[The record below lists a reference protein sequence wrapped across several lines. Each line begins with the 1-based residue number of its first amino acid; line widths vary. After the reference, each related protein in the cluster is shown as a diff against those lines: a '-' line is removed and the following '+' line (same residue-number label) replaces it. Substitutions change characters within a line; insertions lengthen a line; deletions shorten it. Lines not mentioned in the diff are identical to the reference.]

1 MIKKIALLL
10 ALCLLTDRVAFAN
23 LTSVGLDKTA
33 YTSDFMIGSVVVAVI
48 FPESNG
54 VIDPNTETWSD
65 ERKAQCLSQIMTG
78 LDWWTHQ
85 NPRSPLSFT
94 VVSQTIPTKYEPI
107 SRPYYDESLWI
118 PDMMSQLGYS
128 GSRFTATRNYINDL
142 RQQYHTD
149 WGYVIFVIDSLNDSN
164 GKFADGMF
172 GYAYLGGPFMVLTYD
187 DNGYGIS
194 NMSVV
199 AAHETGHI
207 FHALDEYNGASS
219 PNDYSS
225 GYFPTINGN
234 HESSNVANDPESI
247 MRGGI
252 RWSLDSWAR
261 QMVGWRDNDN
271 NGRDDILDRS
281 PSATLTQQTS
291 SSSSDLDFTGQAGVS
306 ILPRQD
312 NAQGYGLTVD
322 TVSKVEYRLK
332 NGAWKEAVASDG
344 AFDSAN
350 EAFQIAFSPSNSS
363 VQNVTAQDVQV
374 KVTTAFS
381 QYSGNTVTASSG
393 GEGALAG
400 AHPYPNPFK
409 PNSNSGHTDVVFSN
423 LTPGAKVQI
432 FSVAGDPIYKQ
443 EVASGATQLHWNAI
457 NDQGQAISS
466 GVYFYMITDAAG
478 NKKDGKIA
486 VIR

>member
-1 MIKKIALLL
+1 MKRIALLL
-10 ALCLLTDRVAFAN
+10 SALLLMNQTSQAE
-23 LTSVGLDKTA
+23 LTSWGLDKDS
-33 YTSDFMIGSVVVAVI
+33 YTSDFMIGSVVVSVI
-48 FPESNG
+48 FPESDG
-54 VIDPNTETWSD
+54 TIDPNLETWSD
-65 ERKAQCLSQIMTG
+65 DRKAQCLSQIMAG

-94 VVSQTIPTKYEPI
+94 VVTETVETQYEPI
-107 SRPYYDESLWI
+107 SRPYYDEALWI
-118 PDMMSQLGYS
+118 PDVMGRLGYT
-128 GSRFTATRNYINDL
+128 GSRFSSTQNYINAQRL
-142 RQQYHTD
+142 KYHTD
-149 WGYVIFVIDSLNDSN
+149 WGYVVFVVDSLNDAD

-172 GYAYLGGPFMVLTYD
+172 GYAYLVGPYMVLTYD
-187 DNGYGIS
+187 DDGYGIS

-219 PNDYSS
+219 PDDYSS

-234 HESSNVANDPESI
+234 HESSSVANDPNSI

-261 QMVGWRDNDN
+261 QMVGWRDNNN
-271 NGRDDILDRS
+271 NGRDDILDLT
-281 PSATLTQQTS
+281 PTATLTQQNS
-291 SSSSDLDFTGQAGVS
+291 SSSNVAFNGQAAVS

-322 TVSKVEYRLK
+322 TISKVEYRLK
-332 NGAWKEAVASDG
+332 SGDWSAAIPTDG

-350 EAFQIAFSPSNSS
+350 EAFQIALPTSDTS
-363 VQNVTAQDVQV
+363 VQNVTAQDVQIR
-374 KVTTAFS
+374 VTTALS
-381 QYSGNTVTASSG
+381 SYASTAGVTSSSG
-393 GEGALAG
+393 GGAGGLDG

-409 PNSNSGHTDVVFSN
+409 PNSNLGHTDVTFAN

-432 FSVAGDPIYKQ
+432 FSVAGDPIFKK
-443 EVASGATQLHWNAI
+443 EVAAGASTLQWGAV
-457 NDQGQAISS
+457 NDQGQAVAS
-466 GVYFYMITDAAG
+466 GVYFYKITDASG